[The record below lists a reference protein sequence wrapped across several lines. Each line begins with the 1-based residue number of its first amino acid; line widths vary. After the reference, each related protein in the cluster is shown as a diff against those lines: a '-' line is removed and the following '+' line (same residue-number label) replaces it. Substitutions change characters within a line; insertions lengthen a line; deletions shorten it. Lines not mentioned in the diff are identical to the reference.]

1 MSFLE
6 SYRLELE
13 AFGPIHVGT
22 GEAFPAY
29 SYLVDE
35 NKREAL
41 ILDAGRLLELL
52 SPAQQNNYLEAVAQ
66 GPRLAQESL
75 QSLWSSGLVD
85 PTPAVLRRVPVTQVF
100 LQTIEEATDAA
111 GLEFRSLPRSPLGA
125 YLPGSSIKGALRTAW
140 LFQRILQRGRD
151 MDFQEQEGWRWGEK
165 APKDEWPLI
174 HAPERINPNVA
185 QQFEGLVLGYAHTN
199 AQGRPQ
205 LNLHRDPFR
214 QVRVGDSEPSD
225 NLLLNRIGVFHPSGN
240 TDGMVL
246 LAETFRSKTQLRA
259 TLRLHTG
266 LSRQPHRDTVSH
278 PITAQALAR
287 ACREYYQ
294 EVAAREEDFA
304 RTKGLEMALGLYREL
319 DKRLQADPEAFP
331 LRIGFGSGRMAI
343 RLALLLDGEEGEEP
357 KTRKTAGAARAKD
370 GLPLGWAIARLE
382 PHDIPNLCSP
392 S

>member
-13 AFGPIHVGT
+13 ALGPIHVGT

-35 NKREAL
+35 AKREAL

-52 SPAQQNNYLEAVAQ
+52 SPEQQKNYLEAVAQ
-66 GPRLAQESL
+66 GPKRAQESL
-75 QSLWSSGLVD
+75 QSLWRSGLVD
-85 PTPAVLRRVPVTQVF
+85 PTPAVLRRVPVTSAF
-100 LQTIEEATDAA
+100 LQTVKDATDAA
-111 GLEFRSLPRSPLGA
+111 GLEFRPLPRSPLGA

-140 LFQRILQRGRD
+140 LFQCILQKGQDIDYRERD
-151 MDFQEQEGWRWGEK
+151 GWRWGEK

-174 HAPERINPNVA
+174 RAPNPKKISSNVA
-185 QQFEGLVLGYAHTN
+185 QQFEGLVLDYAHTN

-214 QVRVGDSEPSD
+214 QVRVGDSEPSE
-225 NLLLNRIGVFHPSGN
+225 NLLLNRIGIFHPGGS

-266 LSRQPHRDTVSH
+266 LSRQQYRDTVSH
-278 PITAQALAR
+278 PITAEALAR

-294 EVAAREEDFA
+294 EVAARERKFA
-304 RTKGLEMALGLYREL
+304 EENRLKSAVGVYEELE
-319 DKRLQADPEAFP
+319 KRLEADRDAFP

-343 RLALLLDGEEGEEP
+343 RLALLLDGEEGKEP
-357 KTRKTAGAARAKD
+357 KTRKTAGATRAKD
-370 GLPLGWAIARLE
+370 GYPLGWAVARLE
-382 PHDIPNLCSP
+382 PC
-392 S
+392 